1 MITFQEA
8 IRKLKDGIIL
18 ELKFNL
24 ISGLYSRHQLSYDDG
39 FIRDE
44 SFVDGSVSK
53 ITIAKYKKSFY
64 GKAFNK
70 NAVQLIEEI
79 NT

>member
-1 MITFQEA
+1 MITFSEV
-8 IRKLKDGIIL
+8 ITKLKAGKIL

-24 ISGLYSRHQLSYDDG
+24 IGGLYSRHQLSYDDG

-53 ITIAKYKKSFY
+53 TTIARYKKSFY

-79 NT
+79 KT